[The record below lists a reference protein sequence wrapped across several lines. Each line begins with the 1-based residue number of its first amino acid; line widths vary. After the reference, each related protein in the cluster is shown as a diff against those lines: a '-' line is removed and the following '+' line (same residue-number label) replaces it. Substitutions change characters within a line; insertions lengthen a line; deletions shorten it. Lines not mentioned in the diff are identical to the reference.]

1 MPRKKLWL
9 SRQTQV
15 PRLTQEPKL
24 SQDHQEPQLIQPSCW
39 IRRGLAYRPSQL
51 DHQTDLMVLLV
62 WLQVRLRRKGQA

>member
-15 PRLTQEPKL
+15 PRLTQEPQL
-24 SQDHQEPQLIQPSCW
+24 SQPSCW